1 MFEYDVYMF
10 EKWFKIFCV
19 VVTVLLFGGII
30 FLIGWVVYNHPD
42 VMIIV
47 LQGFGIVLMLIF
59 LPAIIG
65 TGLTE
70 IQLLFN
76 KKSG

>member
-1 MFEYDVYMF
+1 MF

-30 FLIGWVVYNHPD
+30 FLIGLSAYFYPYVFVTILQTTG
-42 VMIIV
+42 III
-47 LQGFGIVLMLIF
+47 LLMF

-76 KKSG
+76 KKSEGRK